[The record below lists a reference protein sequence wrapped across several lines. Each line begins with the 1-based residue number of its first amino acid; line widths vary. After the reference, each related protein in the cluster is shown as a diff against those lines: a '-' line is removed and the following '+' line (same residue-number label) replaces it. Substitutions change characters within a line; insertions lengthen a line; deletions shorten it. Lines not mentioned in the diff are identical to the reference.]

1 MADDEGPTA
10 DEHGRTM
17 ADDEG
22 PEGEESDGEPDQ
34 LPWESEPRTARQRK
48 MLAKFKHAV
57 RMIILGLKVS
67 SNMRATEVQYYNSA
81 FEIFDLDFSKDHE
94 QPEKKQPDW
103 MKSKFTKFDA
113 GSGMI
118 GATNVHV
125 GVQSSDEESDS
136 DEDLSL
142 GGFKFGSNA
151 PARNKDISVAKDP
164 VAIVPPFAMQMAGVD
179 GKNASG
185 KEDKQGTHGAN
196 SDVATHL
203 DDKIDFDEAF
213 DEKSDEGAWGNGEDV
228 VFPPGGE
235 SDANAAASAAAA
247 AAAGNIL
254 QIFFCTHSTCTMS
267 HSNRHYWPLTGTNRL
282 FYFLFLTS
290 VSLYIF
296 PLIFSP
302 PHIAFS
308 SSRRRSSSCHSSS
321 SNINSGSRERERQAS
336 R

>member
-1 MADDEGPTA
+1 M
-10 DEHGRTM
+10 M

-48 MLAKFKHAV
+48 MLAKFKQAV

-94 QPEKKQPDW
+94 QPEKSQPDW

-125 GVQSSDEESDS
+125 RAQSSDEESDS
-136 DEDLSL
+136 DEDVSF

-164 VAIVPPFAMQMAGVD
+164 VASVPPSAMQPGPTTGGGTDGAGVA
-179 GKNASG
+179 GKKASG
-185 KEDKQGTHGAN
+185 KEDKQGTRGAN
-196 SDVATHL
+196 SDVATPL
-203 DDKIDFDEAF
+203 DDKIDCDEAF

-267 HSNRHYWPLTGTNRL
+267 HSNRHYWPLTDTNRL
-282 FYFLFLTS
+282 FYFLFLTA
-290 VSLYIF
+290 VSLCIFLFIF
-296 PLIFSP
+296 PP
-302 PHIAFS
+302 PPIAFS
-308 SSRRRSSSCHSSS
+308 NSRRRSSSCHNSS
-321 SNINSGSRERERQAS
+321 SNINSGSGERERQPG